1 VAALAFLL
9 SACGARHYRL
19 QVEGRSDLLTP
30 PKRSGEPVSSREAYQ
45 RAYGP
50 YVSNGYIDLR
60 EGMHL
65 QVVAPAMPAGQ
76 EISTNVVS
84 RVQESPSSITL
95 TLESN
100 VKGWETAYYVVERRA
115 RDGGLSLRFLSGEAS
130 IEGETKPPD
139 CVARD
144 SCTRR

>member
-1 VAALAFLL
+1 MAGRILGAGLVALLL

-19 QVEGRSDLLTP
+19 QVAGRSDLLIP
-30 PKRSGEPVSSREAYQ
+30 PKRSAEPVSSREAHR

-65 QVVAPAMPAGQ
+65 KVVAPAMPAGE

-84 RVQESPSSITL
+84 HIQESPSSITL
-95 TLESN
+95 TIESN
-100 VKGWETAYYVVERRA
+100 VTGWETAYYVVERRA
-115 RDGGLSLRFLSGEAS
+115 KDGALSLRFLSGESS
-130 IEGETKPPD
+130 I
-139 CVARD
+139 
-144 SCTRR
+144 